1 MTPSK
6 IKVLLV
12 DDSPIAITL
21 LKKVFAA
28 APDIEVVGTAQN
40 GKEAL
45 SLIPRLDPSVLCTD
59 LHMPVMNGLE
69 LTREI
74 MARYPRPVLVISVS
88 VKEGSLNVF
97 KLIEAGALD
106 AVLKPRMVSESEYN
120 TVASELI
127 SKIRILSG
135 VRVFRRPKRE
145 ESKVDSLDIPQPFP
159 KIKLPVRIIVIG
171 ASTGGPQA
179 FQTFLPQLPA
189 DFSIPIICVQHISEG
204 FLDGLVQWL
213 SGMCAMKV
221 EMAREGGVPMPGIIY
236 FPQEG
241 KHLKFDSGGK
251 FVLSSEPSYHG
262 HRPSITETMRSA
274 AEYYG
279 GAVLSILLS
288 GMGSDGAEGMQAV
301 ARAGGITIAQDEKS
315 SIVFGMPKQAIELGA
330 ARFVVSLHKIA
341 AILLHLEGKNFCKS
355 GVS

>member
-12 DDSPIAITL
+12 DDSIIAITL
-21 LKKVFAA
+21 LKKVLVA

-40 GKEAL
+40 GREAL
-45 SLIPRLDPSVLCTD
+45 SLIPQLEPVVVCTD

-74 MARYPRPVLVISVS
+74 MKRYPRPVLVTSVS
-88 VKEGSLNVF
+88 VEEGSINVF
-97 KLIEAGALD
+97 KVIEAGALD
-106 AVLKPRMVSESEYN
+106 VVLKPRMVNESEYN
-120 TVASELI
+120 AMASELI
-127 SKIRILSG
+127 SKIRVLAG
-135 VRVFRRPKRE
+135 VRVFRRFKKEAPEDHSIRI
-145 ESKVDSLDIPQPFP
+145 LQPLHE
-159 KIKLPVRIIVIG
+159 IKPPVRIIVIG

-179 FQTFLPQLPA
+179 FQTILTKLPA

-221 EMAREGGVPMPGIIY
+221 DRAREGSVPMPGTIY

-241 KHLKFDSGGK
+241 KHLKFDGGGR
-251 FVLSSEPSYHG
+251 FALSSEPSYHA
-262 HRPSITETMRSA
+262 HRPSITETMKSA
-274 AEYYG
+274 AEHYES
-279 GAVLSILLS
+279 AVLSILLT
-288 GMGSDGAEGMQAV
+288 GMGSDGAEGMQEV
-301 ARAGGITIAQDEKS
+301 TRAGGITIAQDEKS

-330 ARFVVSLHKIA
+330 AQLVIPLVEIA
-341 AILLHLEGKNFCKS
+341 ATLIRLQDKKLFGK
-355 GVS
+355 G

>member
-1 MTPSK
+1 
-6 IKVLLV
+6 
-12 DDSPIAITL
+12 
-21 LKKVFAA
+21 
-28 APDIEVVGTAQN
+28 
-40 GKEAL
+40 
-45 SLIPRLDPSVLCTD
+45 
-59 LHMPVMNGLE
+59 MNGLE

-74 MARYPRPVLVISVS
+74 MKKYPRPVLVISVS
-88 VKEGSLNVF
+88 VDEGSFNVF
-97 KLIEAGALD
+97 ELIEAGALD
-106 AVLKPRMVSESEYN
+106 VVLKPRINNESEYK
-120 TVASELI
+120 AISSELI
-127 SKIRILSG
+127 NKIRILSG
-135 VRVFRRPKRE
+135 VRVLRRLKNEAYE
-145 ESKVDSLDIPQPFP
+145 EHSLRILQPLP
-159 KIKLPVRIIVIG
+159 GIKTHVRIIVIG
-171 ASTGGPQA
+171 ASTGGPEA
-179 FQTFLPQLPA
+179 FQTILSKLPA

-213 SGMCAMKV
+213 SGKCAMKID
-221 EMAREGGVPMPGIIY
+221 MAREGSVPMPGTIY

-279 GAVLSILLS
+279 GAVLSILLT

-330 ARFVVSLHKIA
+330 AQLVVPLNEIA
-341 AILLHLEGKNFCKS
+341 PTLIRLQDKKHLGRGE
-355 GVS
+355 

>member
-21 LKKVFAA
+21 LKKVLAA
-28 APDIEVVGTAQN
+28 APDIQVVGTAQN

-45 SLIPRLDPSVLCTD
+45 SLIPRLDPTVVCTD
-59 LHMPVMNGLE
+59 LHMPTMNGLE
-69 LTREI
+69 FTSEI

-97 KLIEAGALD
+97 KVIEAGALD

-120 TVASELI
+120 AMASELV

-135 VRVFRRPKRE
+135 VRVFRKAKRE
-145 ESKVDSLDIPQPFP
+145 EFKVDSLDIPQPFP

-179 FQTFLPQLPA
+179 FQTILPQLPA

-221 EMAREGGVPMPGIIY
+221 AIAREGIVPMPGTIY

-241 KHLKFDSGGK
+241 RHLKFDGGGK

-274 AEYYG
+274 TEYYG
-279 GAVLSILLS
+279 SGVLSILLT

-315 SIVFGMPKQAIELGA
+315 SIVFGMPKQAIELEA
-330 ARFVVSLHKIA
+330 AQLVVPLNEIA
-341 AILLHLEGKNFCKS
+341 PTLIRLQNKKHLGRGE
-355 GVS
+355 